1 MILHAIDKN
10 GISLKKDKKYLVLVT
25 YLLENFE
32 IQQNTIIF
40 VLQKEC
46 DNIQLID
53 NQWFTMTKD
62 GKKLD
67 FYTFYSSK
75 YLIIKNLQ
83 LLHRKVTTQL

>member
-10 GISLKKDKKYLVLVT
+10 GISLKKDKKHLVLVT

-46 DNIQLID
+46 DNI
-53 NQWFTMTKD
+53 
-62 GKKLD
+62 
-67 FYTFYSSK
+67 
-75 YLIIKNLQ
+75 
-83 LLHRKVTTQL
+83 

>member
-10 GISLKKDKKYLVLVT
+10 AISLKKGVKKYLVLVT

-46 DNIQLID
+46 DN
-53 NQWFTMTKD
+53 M
-62 GKKLD
+62 
-67 FYTFYSSK
+67 
-75 YLIIKNLQ
+75 
-83 LLHRKVTTQL
+83 

>member
-10 GISLKKDKKYLVLVT
+10 AISLKKRGKKYLVLVT

-46 DNIQLID
+46 GNMQLID
-53 NQWFTMTKD
+53 NQ
-62 GKKLD
+62 
-67 FYTFYSSK
+67 
-75 YLIIKNLQ
+75 
-83 LLHRKVTTQL
+83 

>member
-46 DNIQLID
+46 DS
-53 NQWFTMTKD
+53 T
-62 GKKLD
+62 
-67 FYTFYSSK
+67 
-75 YLIIKNLQ
+75 
-83 LLHRKVTTQL
+83 